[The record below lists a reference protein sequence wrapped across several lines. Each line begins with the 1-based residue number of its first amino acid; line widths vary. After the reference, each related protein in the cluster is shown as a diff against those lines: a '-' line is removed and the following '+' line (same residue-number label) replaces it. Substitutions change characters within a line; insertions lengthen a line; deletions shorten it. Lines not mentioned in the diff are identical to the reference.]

1 MPFMKGIAPI
11 RRTAKYL
18 NAGGLVFKERV
29 KIVTVNFN
37 DLAESQSHKGAQ
49 AGTESVMDGSEPEL
63 QRTFFEDFGV
73 GPLILDRRFCSYFR
87 SK

>member
-37 DLAESQSHKGAQ
+37 DLADSQSHKGAQ
-49 AGTESVMDGSEPEL
+49 AGTESVMDQSCN
-63 QRTFFEDFGV
+63 EDSSKIWRSALGV
-73 GPLILDRRFCSYFR
+73 Y
-87 SK
+87 

>member
-49 AGTESVMDGSEPEL
+49 AGAESVMDYSVSSVKKRL
-63 QRTFFEDFGV
+63 FVNQTR
-73 GPLILDRRFCSYFR
+73 I
-87 SK
+87 

>member
-49 AGTESVMDGSEPEL
+49 AGTESVMDGSEL
-63 QRTFFEDFGV
+63 QRRFWGRAADTGSM
-73 GPLILDRRFCSYFR
+73 IL
-87 SK
+87 